1 MVTDRMA
8 AQRTARQLR
17 ADDTRARLFAAASEL
32 FATRGYHATT
42 VDAIVKR
49 AGVAKGTFFVHYAT
63 KDAVIT
69 DLVRI
74 QTHMAKK
81 ARAAALPEGPL
92 AALRAAVMMLGEQA
106 GFSREVSR
114 AVLSATLENAHVSG
128 DADALFD
135 EVFVDMISDARA
147 AIAAGELGRSSR
159 PRDGELLARAL
170 MASYLGAAL
179 HFTSSRKSGPLLE
192 TLAPLVDANI
202 EGFMEA
208 AHDHSPRT
216 RPHRSGRG
224 RLHK

>member
-1 MVTDRMA
+1 MA
-8 AQRTARQLR
+8 AERTARQIR

-42 VDAIVKR
+42 VDAIVRR
-49 AGVAKGTFFVHYAT
+49 AGVAKGTFFVHFAT

-74 QTHMAKK
+74 QTRQAKK
-81 ARAAALPEGPL
+81 ARAAALPQGPL
-92 AALRAAVMMLGEQA
+92 AALRATVLMLGEQA
-106 GFSREVSR
+106 GFSREISR
-114 AVLSATLENAHVSG
+114 AVLSATLENAHVAG
-128 DADALFD
+128 DADALFG
-135 EVFVDMISDARA
+135 EVFDEMITDAKA
-147 AIAAGELGRSSR
+147 AVGNK
-159 PRDGELLARAL
+159 DGELLARAL

-192 TLAPLVDANI
+192 ILAPLVDANL

-208 AHDHSPRT
+208 PHAHTPRN
-216 RPHRSGRG
+216 RPRRSRCD

>member
-1 MVTDRMA
+1 MA

-42 VDAIVKR
+42 VDAIAKR

-74 QTHMAKK
+74 QTRMAKK

-135 EVFVDMISDARA
+135 EVFVDMITDARA

-216 RPHRSGRG
+216 RPHRSRRD